1 MKTKKI
7 LTLAVAALMAVTCV
21 DAMAVAQADARKV
34 DVNLFNI
41 RTVET
46 HMQFANYQKIAGGI
60 NKWLHVRQPVEI
72 EKQTTIAMNRDTFYS
87 FAVVDLAKE
96 VTVTMPEA
104 KGRYMSLQII
114 TEDHYSP
121 FVFEKP
127 GRYKLTEKNVGTRHA
142 LLGVRTFVN
151 PNDPKDVDAVHALQ
165 DSIKLVDGSSVP
177 FEIPDYDMNRYH
189 ELYDNIQKL
198 IGFANGDTRGSMGK
212 KGEVDELLHTVATI
226 AGWGLLPPENAMY
239 QVVNIGLESDKKY
252 IVTVPSDVPVKS
264 FWSISIYNAKGYFEK
279 NDLDAYTLNNVTA
292 KKNADGSCTI
302 RLGAWAK
309 GEDNVLPLPAEK
321 GFYHQ
326 WRMYGPEKPILE
338 GKWSFPDPV
347 EVK

>member
-1 MKTKKI
+1 MKTNKAVSI
-7 LTLAVAALMAVTCV
+7 LSVAILGLSLLAATAAN
-21 DAMAVAQADARKV
+21 ADAKKV
-34 DVNLFNI
+34 DVNLSNI

-46 HMQFANYQKIAGGI
+46 HQQFAKNQKIAGGI
-60 NKWLHVRQPVEI
+60 NKWQHVRQPVAI
-72 EKQTTIAMNRDTFYS
+72 DKQTTIAMNLDTLYS

-127 GRYKLTEKNVGTRHA
+127 GTYKLTEKNVGTRYA
-142 LLGVRTFVN
+142 FLAVRTFVN
-151 PNDPKDVDAVHALQ
+151 PHVPKDVDAVHALQ
-165 DSIKLVDGSSVP
+165 DSIKLVTGSSIP

-189 ELYDNIQKL
+189 ELFGDIQKL
-198 IGFANGDTRGSMGK
+198 IGFWNGDTRGAMGK

-226 AGWGLLPPENAMY
+226 AGWGLQPPENAMY

-252 IVTVPSDVPVKS
+252 IITVPSDVPVKH
-264 FWSISIYNAKGYFEK
+264 FWSITFYNAKGYFEK
-279 NDLDAYTLNNVTA
+279 NDLDAYNLNNVTA
-292 KKNADGSCTI
+292 KKNADGSYTI
-302 RLGAWAK
+302 RLGAWDK

-321 GFYHQ
+321 GFYHE

-347 EVK
+347 EMK